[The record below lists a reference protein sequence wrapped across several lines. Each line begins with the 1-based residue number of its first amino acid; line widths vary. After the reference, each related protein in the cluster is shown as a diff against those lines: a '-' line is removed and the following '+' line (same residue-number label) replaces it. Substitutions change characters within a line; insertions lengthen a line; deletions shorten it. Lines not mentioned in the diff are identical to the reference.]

1 MDREEREGKKQIEDE
16 TTGELGE
23 DADDEESEDTS
34 PLLGM
39 VEVRESP
46 HGGLGVFALRD
57 FEKGEVVLR
66 EIPFMVSCGRLCRD
80 AIDVDML
87 ILCMRFR
94 SHTCMRV

>member
-1 MDREEREGKKQIEDE
+1 MLRGSKRGFEQRSVTVQVCYSTVMDGEEREGKKQIEDE

-66 EIPFMVSCGRLCRD
+66 EIPFMVSC
-80 AIDVDML
+80 
-87 ILCMRFR
+87 
-94 SHTCMRV
+94 